1 MARFLKTLHSGQKGF
16 TLMELLIVVAI
27 LGILAAIVVP
37 NFVGFI
43 NTGEV
48 AAANTEVASVE
59 SAASAYLAENDG
71 VFPADSDALETGGYL
86 SKATVY
92 ATYLFDIFGRV
103 TNPSEK
109 AAADSITWNEAEHK
123 WEKG

>member
-1 MARFLKTLHSGQKGF
+1 MARFLKAFHSGQKGF

-37 NFVGFI
+37 NLVGFLT
-43 NTGEV
+43 TGEV
-48 AAANTEVASVE
+48 AAANTEVANCE
-59 SAASAYLAENDG
+59 SAALAYFADNDG
-71 VFPADSDALETGGYL
+71 TFPASSDALETGGYL
-86 SKATVY
+86 SGATVY
-92 ATYLFDIFGRV
+92 ASYAFDAFGKV
-103 TNPSEK
+103 TTPTEK